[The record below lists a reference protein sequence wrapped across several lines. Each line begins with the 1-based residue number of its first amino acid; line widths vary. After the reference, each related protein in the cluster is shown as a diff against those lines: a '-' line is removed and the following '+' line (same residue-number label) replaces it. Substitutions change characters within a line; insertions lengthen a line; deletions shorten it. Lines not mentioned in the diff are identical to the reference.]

1 MRMLSLIERILVCGT
16 RCYLALVLIIGCL
29 FSPHI
34 EFAARK
40 EICDWTPW
48 LVLVSALVVCVICV
62 LLYALQSAR
71 DFWRARRLQ
80 RLQRPQ
86 RLWRLWRPQPARQH
100 AQHAR
105 DGRRGS
111 MCEVVCTC
119 AREHFVLVAVASV
132 VLLFLA
138 QLIVIHG
145 AWFYS
150 GWDIEFITNMDIPER
165 SYFSAYPNQLF
176 LAGTFRILAELSRY
190 LGVYPPYVFLLMG
203 SSLCVCISIFL
214 TALIAYKLMAPAHA
228 YGVLLLAILLIG
240 CNPWFLIPYSDTY
253 AMPFVVIPFFV
264 MSYCKKRFLRAFF
277 VVFFVLIG
285 MFIKPT
291 VIFVGLTIG
300 LFALQR
306 LASGV
311 RACGGKQAR
320 GACAGDGP
328 AIGAPASGGVAHGV
342 CALGA
347 RAHGALATKALV
359 CVVAACLAG
368 PCAYAIKARVCAR
381 ITPELVS
388 LDSNRTFGITHFL
401 MMGTNPT
408 SFGSFSYDDVVLS
421 FTCETTRARTSVNL
435 STWKSRLADLGA
447 RGYIVL
453 LGRKSLSN
461 YMDGSFGW
469 NNEGDFVKEI
479 MGDNEYLLRWFG
491 IKSASESTSENTS
504 ESASNSQ
511 RTLSIE
517 PFSYLAQILWFI
529 TIFGVLACPYKQ
541 QNSHARNAWIS
552 HSTNCMMIAIL
563 MLSMFLMIFEC
574 RARYLFLY
582 TPLFVILAMSGY
594 AQLFSW
600 GERVF
605 SNVLSRKKRS
615 SAHE

>member
-40 EICDWTPW
+40 EICDWTPL
-48 LVLVSALVVCVICV
+48 LVLISALVVCALCV
-62 LLYALQSAR
+62 LLYAVQSMSAR
-71 DFWRARRLQ
+71 LRARQLRVCETLRVRL
-80 RLQRPQ
+80 
-86 RLWRLWRPQPARQH
+86 
-100 AQHAR
+100 
-105 DGRRGS
+105 
-111 MCEVVCTC
+111 
-119 AREHFVLVAVASV
+119 REHFVLVAVASV

-264 MSYCKKRFLRAFF
+264 MSYCRPRFLRAFF

-306 LASGV
+306 LAGSAWSRGVLASGRFAHGV
-311 RACGGKQAR
+311 QAR
-320 GACAGDGP
+320 G
-328 AIGAPASGGVAHGV
+328 V
-342 CALGA
+342 
-347 RAHGALATKALV
+347 LATKVLV

-381 ITPELVS
+381 ITPELVN

-421 FTCETTRARTSVNL
+421 FTCANASERTAVNL

-447 RGYIVL
+447 RGYIAL

-479 MGDNEYLLRWFG
+479 IGDNEYLLRWFG
-491 IKSASESTSENTS
+491 IENTS
-504 ESASNSQ
+504 ESASESASNSQ
-511 RTLSIE
+511 LTASIE
-517 PFSYLAQILWFI
+517 PFCYLAQILWFI

-541 QNSHARNAWIS
+541 QDSHARNAWIS
-552 HSTNCMMIAIL
+552 QSTNCMMIAIL

-594 AQLFSW
+594 ARLFSL
-600 GERVF
+600 GARVF

-615 SAHE
+615 RTHE

>member
-1 MRMLSLIERILVCGT
+1 MYVRMLSLIERILVCGT

-40 EICDWTPW
+40 EICDWTPL
-48 LVLVSALVVCVICV
+48 LVLISALVVCALCV
-62 LLYALQSAR
+62 LLYAVQSMSAR
-71 DFWRARRLQ
+71 LRARQLRVCETLRVRL
-80 RLQRPQ
+80 
-86 RLWRLWRPQPARQH
+86 
-100 AQHAR
+100 
-105 DGRRGS
+105 
-111 MCEVVCTC
+111 
-119 AREHFVLVAVASV
+119 REHFVLVAVASV

-264 MSYCKKRFLRAFF
+264 MSYCRPRFLRAFF

-306 LASGV
+306 LAGSAWSRGV
-311 RACGGKQAR
+311 
-320 GACAGDGP
+320 
-328 AIGAPASGGVAHGV
+328 
-342 CALGA
+342 
-347 RAHGALATKALV
+347 LATKVLV

-381 ITPELVS
+381 ITPELVN

-421 FTCETTRARTSVNL
+421 FTCANASERTAVNL

-447 RGYIVL
+447 RGYIAL

-479 MGDNEYLLRWFG
+479 IGDNKYLLRWFG
-491 IKSASESTSENTS
+491 IENTSENTS
-504 ESASNSQ
+504 ESASENASNSQ
-511 RTLSIE
+511 LTASIE
-517 PFSYLAQILWFI
+517 PFCYLAQILWFI

-541 QNSHARNAWIS
+541 QNLNARNAWIS
-552 HSTNCMMIAIL
+552 QSTNCMMIAIL

-594 AQLFSW
+594 ARLFSL
-600 GERVF
+600 GARVF

-615 SAHE
+615 RTHE

>member
-1 MRMLSLIERILVCGT
+1 MYVRMLSLIERILVCGT

-40 EICDWTPW
+40 EICDWTPL
-48 LVLVSALVVCVICV
+48 LVLISALVVCALCM
-62 LLYALQSAR
+62 LLYAVQSMSAR
-71 DFWRARRLQ
+71 LRARGLRVYETLRVRL
-80 RLQRPQ
+80 
-86 RLWRLWRPQPARQH
+86 
-100 AQHAR
+100 
-105 DGRRGS
+105 
-111 MCEVVCTC
+111 
-119 AREHFVLVAVASV
+119 REHFVLVAVASV

-264 MSYCKKRFLRAFF
+264 MSYCRPRFLRAFF

-306 LASGV
+306 LAGSAWSRGVLASGRFAHGV
-311 RACGGKQAR
+311 QAR
-320 GACAGDGP
+320 G
-328 AIGAPASGGVAHGV
+328 V
-342 CALGA
+342 
-347 RAHGALATKALV
+347 LATKVLV

-381 ITPELVS
+381 ITPELVN

-421 FTCETTRARTSVNL
+421 FTCANASERTAVNL

-447 RGYIVL
+447 RGYIAL

-479 MGDNEYLLRWFG
+479 IGDNEYLLRWFG
-491 IKSASESTSENTS
+491 IENTSENTS
-504 ESASNSQ
+504 NSQ
-511 RTLSIE
+511 LTASIE
-517 PFSYLAQILWFI
+517 PFCYLAQILWFI

-541 QNSHARNAWIS
+541 QNLNARNAWIS
-552 HSTNCMMIAIL
+552 QSTNCMMIAIL

-582 TPLFVILAMSGY
+582 TPLFVILAMIGY
-594 AQLFSW
+594 ARLFSL
-600 GERVF
+600 GARVF
-605 SNVLSRKKRS
+605 SNVLSCKKRTRT
-615 SAHE
+615 HE

>member
-1 MRMLSLIERILVCGT
+1 MYVRMLSLIERILVCGT

-40 EICDWTPW
+40 EICDWTPL
-48 LVLVSALVVCVICV
+48 LVLISALVVCALCV
-62 LLYALQSAR
+62 LLHAVQSMSAR
-71 DFWRARRLQ
+71 LRARGLRVCETLRL
-80 RLQRPQ
+80 RL
-86 RLWRLWRPQPARQH
+86 
-100 AQHAR
+100 
-105 DGRRGS
+105 
-111 MCEVVCTC
+111 
-119 AREHFVLVAVASV
+119 REHFVLVAVASV
-132 VLLFLA
+132 VLLFLT

-264 MSYCKKRFLRAFF
+264 MSYCRPRFLRAFF

-306 LASGV
+306 LAGSAWSRGV
-311 RACGGKQAR
+311 LAR
-320 GACAGDGP
+320 
-328 AIGAPASGGVAHGV
+328 GV
-342 CALGA
+342 CAG
-347 RAHGALATKALV
+347 GALATKVLV
-359 CVVAACLAG
+359 CVLAACLAG

-421 FTCETTRARTSVNL
+421 FTCANASERTAVNL

-447 RGYIVL
+447 RGYIAL

-479 MGDNEYLLRWFG
+479 IGDNEYLLRWFG
-491 IKSASESTSENTS
+491 IENTS
-504 ESASNSQ
+504 ESASESASNSQ
-511 RTLSIE
+511 LTASIE
-517 PFSYLAQILWFI
+517 PFCYLAQILWFI

-541 QNSHARNAWIS
+541 QNLNARNAWIS
-552 HSTNCMMIAIL
+552 QSTNCMMIAIL

-594 AQLFSW
+594 ARLFSL
-600 GERVF
+600 GARVF
-605 SNVLSRKKRS
+605 SNVLSCKKRS
-615 SAHE
+615 CAHE

>member
-1 MRMLSLIERILVCGT
+1 MYVRMLSLIERILVCGT

-40 EICDWTPW
+40 EICDWTPL
-48 LVLVSALVVCVICV
+48 LVLISALVVCALCM
-62 LLYALQSAR
+62 LLYAVQSMSAR
-71 DFWRARRLQ
+71 LRARGLRVYETLRVRL
-80 RLQRPQ
+80 
-86 RLWRLWRPQPARQH
+86 
-100 AQHAR
+100 
-105 DGRRGS
+105 
-111 MCEVVCTC
+111 
-119 AREHFVLVAVASV
+119 REHFVLVAVASV

-176 LAGTFRILAELSRY
+176 LAGTFRILAELCRY

-214 TALIAYKLMAPAHA
+214 TALIAYKLMRLAYA

-264 MSYCKKRFLRAFF
+264 MSYCRPRFLRAFF

-306 LASGV
+306 LAGSAWSRGVLASGRFAHGV
-311 RACGGKQAR
+311 QAR
-320 GACAGDGP
+320 G
-328 AIGAPASGGVAHGV
+328 V
-342 CALGA
+342 
-347 RAHGALATKALV
+347 LATKVLV

-381 ITPELVS
+381 ITPELVN

-421 FTCETTRARTSVNL
+421 FTCANASERTAVNL

-447 RGYIVL
+447 RGYIAL

-479 MGDNEYLLRWFG
+479 IGDNEYLLRWFG
-491 IKSASESTSENTS
+491 IENTS
-504 ESASNSQ
+504 ESASESASNSQ
-511 RTLSIE
+511 LTASIE
-517 PFSYLAQILWFI
+517 PFCYLAQILWFI

-541 QNSHARNAWIS
+541 QDSHARNAWIS
-552 HSTNCMMIAIL
+552 QSTNCMMIAIL

-594 AQLFSW
+594 ARLFSL
-600 GERVF
+600 GARVF
-605 SNVLSRKKRS
+605 SNVLSRKKRTRT
-615 SAHE
+615 HE

>member
-1 MRMLSLIERILVCGT
+1 MYVRMLSLIERILVCGT

-40 EICDWTPW
+40 EICDWTPL
-48 LVLVSALVVCVICV
+48 LVLISALVVCALCV
-62 LLYALQSAR
+62 LLHAVQSMSAR
-71 DFWRARRLQ
+71 LRARGLRVCETLRL
-80 RLQRPQ
+80 RL
-86 RLWRLWRPQPARQH
+86 
-100 AQHAR
+100 
-105 DGRRGS
+105 
-111 MCEVVCTC
+111 
-119 AREHFVLVAVASV
+119 REHFVLVAVASV
-132 VLLFLA
+132 VLLFLT

-264 MSYCKKRFLRAFF
+264 MSYCRPRFLRAFF

-306 LASGV
+306 LAGSAWSRGV
-311 RACGGKQAR
+311 L
-320 GACAGDGP
+320 
-328 AIGAPASGGVAHGV
+328 ASGV
-342 CALGA
+342 CAGGSPA
-347 RAHGALATKALV
+347 SSAWSRGALATKVLV
-359 CVVAACLAG
+359 CVLAACLAG

-421 FTCETTRARTSVNL
+421 FTCANASERTAVNL

-447 RGYIVL
+447 RGYIAL

-479 MGDNEYLLRWFG
+479 IGDNEYLLRWFG
-491 IKSASESTSENTS
+491 IENTS
-504 ESASNSQ
+504 ESASESASNSQ
-511 RTLSIE
+511 LTASIE
-517 PFSYLAQILWFI
+517 PFCYLAQILWFI

-541 QNSHARNAWIS
+541 QNLNARNAWIS
-552 HSTNCMMIAIL
+552 QSTNCMMIAIL

-594 AQLFSW
+594 ARLFSL
-600 GERVF
+600 GARVF

-615 SAHE
+615 RTHE

>member
-1 MRMLSLIERILVCGT
+1 MYVRMLSLIERILVCGT

-40 EICDWTPW
+40 EICDWTPL
-48 LVLVSALVVCVICV
+48 LVLISALVVCALCV
-62 LLYALQSAR
+62 LLHAVQSMSAR
-71 DFWRARRLQ
+71 LRARGLRVCETLRL
-80 RLQRPQ
+80 RL
-86 RLWRLWRPQPARQH
+86 
-100 AQHAR
+100 
-105 DGRRGS
+105 
-111 MCEVVCTC
+111 
-119 AREHFVLVAVASV
+119 REHFVLVAVASV
-132 VLLFLA
+132 VLLFLT

-264 MSYCKKRFLRAFF
+264 MSYCRPRFLRAFF

-306 LASGV
+306 LAGSAWSRGV
-311 RACGGKQAR
+311 LAR
-320 GACAGDGP
+320 
-328 AIGAPASGGVAHGV
+328 GV
-342 CALGA
+342 CAGGGPA
-347 RAHGALATKALV
+347 SSAWSRGALATKVLV
-359 CVVAACLAG
+359 CVLAACLAG

-421 FTCETTRARTSVNL
+421 FTCANASERTAVNL

-447 RGYIVL
+447 RGYIAL

-479 MGDNEYLLRWFG
+479 IGDNEYLLRWFG
-491 IKSASESTSENTS
+491 IENTS
-504 ESASNSQ
+504 ESASESASNSQ
-511 RTLSIE
+511 LTASIE
-517 PFSYLAQILWFI
+517 PFCYLAQILWFI

-541 QNSHARNAWIS
+541 QNLNARNAWIS
-552 HSTNCMMIAIL
+552 QSTNCMMIAIL

-594 AQLFSW
+594 ARLFSL
-600 GERVF
+600 GARVF

-615 SAHE
+615 RTHE

>member
-1 MRMLSLIERILVCGT
+1 MYVRMLSLIERILVCGT
-16 RCYLALVLIIGCL
+16 RCYLALVLIICCL

-40 EICDWTPW
+40 EICDWTPL
-48 LVLVSALVVCVICV
+48 LVLISALVVCALCV
-62 LLYALQSAR
+62 LLHAVQSMSAR
-71 DFWRARRLQ
+71 LRARGLRVCETLRL
-80 RLQRPQ
+80 RL
-86 RLWRLWRPQPARQH
+86 
-100 AQHAR
+100 
-105 DGRRGS
+105 
-111 MCEVVCTC
+111 
-119 AREHFVLVAVASV
+119 REHFVLVAVASV
-132 VLLFLA
+132 VLLFLT

-264 MSYCKKRFLRAFF
+264 MSYCRPRFLRAFF

-306 LASGV
+306 LAGSAWSRGV
-311 RACGGKQAR
+311 LAR
-320 GACAGDGP
+320 
-328 AIGAPASGGVAHGV
+328 GV
-342 CALGA
+342 CAGGGPA
-347 RAHGALATKALV
+347 SSAWSRGALATKVLV
-359 CVVAACLAG
+359 CVLAACLAG

-421 FTCETTRARTSVNL
+421 FTCANASERTAVNL

-447 RGYIVL
+447 RGYIAL

-479 MGDNEYLLRWFG
+479 IGDNEYLLRWFG
-491 IKSASESTSENTS
+491 IENTS
-504 ESASNSQ
+504 ESASESASNSQ
-511 RTLSIE
+511 LTASIE
-517 PFSYLAQILWFI
+517 PFCYLAQILWFI

-541 QNSHARNAWIS
+541 QNLNARNAWIS
-552 HSTNCMMIAIL
+552 QSTNCMMIAIL

-594 AQLFSW
+594 ARLFSL
-600 GERVF
+600 GARVF

-615 SAHE
+615 RTHE

>member
-1 MRMLSLIERILVCGT
+1 MYVRRLSLIERILVCGT
-16 RCYLALVLIIGCL
+16 RCYIALVLIIGCVL
-29 FSPHI
+29 SPHI

-48 LVLVSALVVCVICV
+48 LVLVSALIVCALCM
-62 LLYALQSAR
+62 LLYAVQSMSAR
-71 DFWRARRLQ
+71 LRARGLRVCETLRL
-80 RLQRPQ
+80 RL
-86 RLWRLWRPQPARQH
+86 
-100 AQHAR
+100 
-105 DGRRGS
+105 
-111 MCEVVCTC
+111 
-119 AREHFVLVAVASV
+119 REHFVLVAVASV
-132 VLLFLA
+132 VLLFLT

-264 MSYCKKRFLRAFF
+264 MSYCRPRFLRAFF

-306 LASGV
+306 LAGSAWS
-311 RACGGKQAR
+311 R
-320 GACAGDGP
+320 
-328 AIGAPASGGVAHGV
+328 
-342 CALGA
+342 
-347 RAHGALATKALV
+347 GALARSGFAHDSRARGVLATKVLV

-368 PCAYAIKARVCAR
+368 LSAYAIKARVCAR

-421 FTCETTRARTSVNL
+421 FTCANASERTAVNL

-447 RGYIVL
+447 RGYIAL

-479 MGDNEYLLRWFG
+479 IGDNEYLLRWFG
-491 IKSASESTSENTS
+491 IENTS
-504 ESASNSQ
+504 ESASESASNSQ
-511 RTLSIE
+511 LTASIE
-517 PFSYLAQILWFI
+517 PFCYLAQILWFI

-541 QNSHARNAWIS
+541 QDSHARNAWIS
-552 HSTNCMMIAIL
+552 QSTNCMMIAIL

-594 AQLFSW
+594 ARLFSL
-600 GERVF
+600 GARVF
-605 SNVLSRKKRS
+605 SKVLSRKKRS
-615 SAHE
+615 CAHE

>member
-1 MRMLSLIERILVCGT
+1 MYVRMLSLIERILVCGT

-40 EICDWTPW
+40 EICDWTPL
-48 LVLVSALVVCVICV
+48 LVLISALVVCALCV
-62 LLYALQSAR
+62 LLYAVQSMSAR
-71 DFWRARRLQ
+71 LRARGLRVYETLRVRL
-80 RLQRPQ
+80 
-86 RLWRLWRPQPARQH
+86 
-100 AQHAR
+100 
-105 DGRRGS
+105 
-111 MCEVVCTC
+111 
-119 AREHFVLVAVASV
+119 REHFVLVAVASV

-264 MSYCKKRFLRAFF
+264 MSYCRPRFLRAFF

-306 LASGV
+306 LASGALARGV
-311 RACGGKQAR
+311 CAGGGSASSGLAGVAWSRGVLASGRFAHGVQAR
-320 GACAGDGP
+320 G
-328 AIGAPASGGVAHGV
+328 V
-342 CALGA
+342 
-347 RAHGALATKALV
+347 LATKVLV

-368 PCAYAIKARVCAR
+368 PCAYAIKARVCAC
-381 ITPELVS
+381 ITPELVN

-421 FTCETTRARTSVNL
+421 FTCANASERTAVNL

-447 RGYIVL
+447 RGYIAL

-479 MGDNEYLLRWFG
+479 IGDNEYLLRWFG
-491 IKSASESTSENTS
+491 IENTS
-504 ESASNSQ
+504 ESASESASNSQ
-511 RTLSIE
+511 LTASIE
-517 PFSYLAQILWFI
+517 PFCYLAQILWFI

-552 HSTNCMMIAIL
+552 QSTNCMMIAIL

-594 AQLFSW
+594 ARLFSL
-600 GERVF
+600 GARVF
-605 SNVLSRKKRS
+605 SNVLSCKKRTRT
-615 SAHE
+615 HE

>member
-1 MRMLSLIERILVCGT
+1 MYVRMLSLIERILVCGT

-40 EICDWTPW
+40 EICDWTPL
-48 LVLVSALVVCVICV
+48 LVLISALVVCALCV
-62 LLYALQSAR
+62 LLYAVQSMSAR
-71 DFWRARRLQ
+71 MRARGLRVYETLRVRL
-80 RLQRPQ
+80 
-86 RLWRLWRPQPARQH
+86 
-100 AQHAR
+100 
-105 DGRRGS
+105 
-111 MCEVVCTC
+111 
-119 AREHFVLVAVASV
+119 REHFVLVAVASV

-264 MSYCKKRFLRAFF
+264 MSYCRPRFLRAFF

-306 LASGV
+306 LAGSAWSRGALASGGLAHGV
-311 RACGGKQAR
+311 QAR
-320 GACAGDGP
+320 G
-328 AIGAPASGGVAHGV
+328 V
-342 CALGA
+342 
-347 RAHGALATKALV
+347 LATKVLV

-421 FTCETTRARTSVNL
+421 FTCANASERTAVNL

-447 RGYIVL
+447 RGYIAL

-479 MGDNEYLLRWFG
+479 IGDNEYLLRWFG
-491 IKSASESTSENTS
+491 IENTSENTS
-504 ESASNSQ
+504 ESASENASNSQ
-511 RTLSIE
+511 LTASIE
-517 PFSYLAQILWFI
+517 PFCYLAQILWFI

-552 HSTNCMMIAIL
+552 QSTNCMMIAIL

-594 AQLFSW
+594 ARLFSL
-600 GERVF
+600 GARVF
-605 SNVLSRKKRS
+605 SNVLSCKKRTHT
-615 SAHE
+615 HE

>member
-40 EICDWTPW
+40 EICDWTPL
-48 LVLVSALVVCVICV
+48 LVLISALVVCALCV
-62 LLYALQSAR
+62 LLHAVQSMSAR
-71 DFWRARRLQ
+71 LRARGLRVCETLRL
-80 RLQRPQ
+80 RL
-86 RLWRLWRPQPARQH
+86 
-100 AQHAR
+100 
-105 DGRRGS
+105 
-111 MCEVVCTC
+111 
-119 AREHFVLVAVASV
+119 REHFVLVAVASV
-132 VLLFLA
+132 VLLFLT

-264 MSYCKKRFLRAFF
+264 MSYCRPRFLRAFF

-306 LASGV
+306 LAGSAWSRGV
-311 RACGGKQAR
+311 LAR
-320 GACAGDGP
+320 
-328 AIGAPASGGVAHGV
+328 GV
-342 CALGA
+342 CAGGGPA
-347 RAHGALATKALV
+347 SSAWSRGALATKVLV
-359 CVVAACLAG
+359 CVLAACLAG

-421 FTCETTRARTSVNL
+421 FTCANASERTAVNL

-447 RGYIVL
+447 RGYIAL

-479 MGDNEYLLRWFG
+479 IGDNEYLLRWFG
-491 IKSASESTSENTS
+491 IENTS
-504 ESASNSQ
+504 ESASESASNSQ
-511 RTLSIE
+511 LTASIE
-517 PFSYLAQILWFI
+517 PFCYLAQILWFI

-541 QNSHARNAWIS
+541 QNLNARNAWIS
-552 HSTNCMMIAIL
+552 QSTNCMMIAIL

-594 AQLFSW
+594 ARLFSL
-600 GERVF
+600 GARVF

-615 SAHE
+615 RTHE

>member
-40 EICDWTPW
+40 EICDWTPL
-48 LVLVSALVVCVICV
+48 LVLISALVVCALCV
-62 LLYALQSAR
+62 LLHAVQSMSAR
-71 DFWRARRLQ
+71 LRARGLRVCETLRL
-80 RLQRPQ
+80 RL
-86 RLWRLWRPQPARQH
+86 
-100 AQHAR
+100 
-105 DGRRGS
+105 
-111 MCEVVCTC
+111 
-119 AREHFVLVAVASV
+119 REHFVLVAVASV
-132 VLLFLA
+132 VLLFLT

-253 AMPFVVIPFFV
+253 AMPFVVLPFFV
-264 MSYCKKRFLRAFF
+264 MSYCRPRFLRAFF

-306 LASGV
+306 LASGAWSRGV
-311 RACGGKQAR
+311 LAR
-320 GACAGDGP
+320 GVCAGGGP
-328 AIGAPASGGVAHGV
+328 AISVWS
-342 CALGA
+342 
-347 RAHGALATKALV
+347 RGALATKVLV

-381 ITPELVS
+381 ITPELVN

-421 FTCETTRARTSVNL
+421 FTCANASERTAVNL

-447 RGYIVL
+447 RGYIAL

-479 MGDNEYLLRWFG
+479 IGDNEYLLRWFG
-491 IKSASESTSENTS
+491 IENTS
-504 ESASNSQ
+504 ESASESASNSQ
-511 RTLSIE
+511 LTASIE
-517 PFSYLAQILWFI
+517 PFCYLAQILWFI

-541 QNSHARNAWIS
+541 QNLNARNAWIS
-552 HSTNCMMIAIL
+552 QSTNCMMIAIL

-594 AQLFSW
+594 ARLFSLDK
-600 GERVF
+600 RVF
-605 SNVLSRKKRS
+605 SNVLSHKKRS
-615 SAHE
+615 CAHE

>member
-1 MRMLSLIERILVCGT
+1 MYVRMLSLIERILVCGT

-40 EICDWTPW
+40 EICDWTPL
-48 LVLVSALVVCVICV
+48 LVLISALVVCALCV
-62 LLYALQSAR
+62 LLHAVQSMGAR
-71 DFWRARRLQ
+71 LRPRQLRVCETLRL
-80 RLQRPQ
+80 RL
-86 RLWRLWRPQPARQH
+86 
-100 AQHAR
+100 
-105 DGRRGS
+105 
-111 MCEVVCTC
+111 
-119 AREHFVLVAVASV
+119 REHFVLVAVASV

-203 SSLCVCISIFL
+203 SSLCVCISILL
-214 TALIAYKLMAPAHA
+214 TALIAYKLMTPAHA

-253 AMPFVVIPFFV
+253 AMPFVVLPFFV
-264 MSYCKKRFLRAFF
+264 MSYCRPRFLRAFF

-306 LASGV
+306 LAGSAWS
-311 RACGGKQAR
+311 R
-320 GACAGDGP
+320 
-328 AIGAPASGGVAHGV
+328 
-342 CALGA
+342 
-347 RAHGALATKALV
+347 GALARSGLAHDSRARGVLATKVLV
-359 CVVAACLAG
+359 CVVAVCLAG
-368 PCAYAIKARVCAR
+368 LSAYAIKARVCAR

-421 FTCETTRARTSVNL
+421 FTCANASERTAVNM
-435 STWKSRLADLGA
+435 STWKLRLADLGA
-447 RGYIVL
+447 RGYIAL

-479 MGDNEYLLRWFG
+479 IGDNEYLLRWFG
-491 IKSASESTSENTS
+491 IENTS

-511 RTLSIE
+511 LTASIE
-517 PFSYLAQILWFI
+517 PFCYLAQILWFI

-541 QNSHARNAWIS
+541 QDSHARNAWIS
-552 HSTNCMMIAIL
+552 QSTNCMMIAIL

-582 TPLFVILAMSGY
+582 TPLFVILAISGY
-594 AQLFSW
+594 ARLLSL
-600 GERVF
+600 GARVF
-605 SNVLSRKKRS
+605 SKVLSRKKRS
-615 SAHE
+615 CAHE

>member
-40 EICDWTPW
+40 EICDWTPL
-48 LVLVSALVVCVICV
+48 LVLISALVVCALCV
-62 LLYALQSAR
+62 LLHAVQSMSAR
-71 DFWRARRLQ
+71 LRARGLRVCETLRL
-80 RLQRPQ
+80 RL
-86 RLWRLWRPQPARQH
+86 
-100 AQHAR
+100 
-105 DGRRGS
+105 
-111 MCEVVCTC
+111 
-119 AREHFVLVAVASV
+119 REHFVLVAVASV
-132 VLLFLA
+132 VLLFLT

-264 MSYCKKRFLRAFF
+264 MSYCRPRFLRAFF

-306 LASGV
+306 LAGSAWSRGV
-311 RACGGKQAR
+311 LAR
-320 GACAGDGP
+320 
-328 AIGAPASGGVAHGV
+328 GV
-342 CALGA
+342 CAG
-347 RAHGALATKALV
+347 GALATKVLV
-359 CVVAACLAG
+359 CVLAACLAG

-421 FTCETTRARTSVNL
+421 FTCANASERTAVNL

-447 RGYIVL
+447 RGYIAL

-479 MGDNEYLLRWFG
+479 IGDNEYLLRWFG
-491 IKSASESTSENTS
+491 IENTS
-504 ESASNSQ
+504 ESASESASNSQ
-511 RTLSIE
+511 LTASIE
-517 PFSYLAQILWFI
+517 PFCYLAQILWFI

-541 QNSHARNAWIS
+541 QNLNARNAWIS
-552 HSTNCMMIAIL
+552 QSTNCMMIAIL

-594 AQLFSW
+594 ARLFSL
-600 GERVF
+600 GARVF
-605 SNVLSRKKRS
+605 SNVLSCKKRS
-615 SAHE
+615 CAHE

>member
-1 MRMLSLIERILVCGT
+1 MYVRMLSLIERILVCCT

-40 EICDWTPW
+40 EICDWTPL
-48 LVLVSALVVCVICV
+48 LVLISALVVCALCM
-62 LLYALQSAR
+62 LLYAVQSMSAR
-71 DFWRARRLQ
+71 LRARGLRVYETLRVRL
-80 RLQRPQ
+80 
-86 RLWRLWRPQPARQH
+86 
-100 AQHAR
+100 
-105 DGRRGS
+105 
-111 MCEVVCTC
+111 
-119 AREHFVLVAVASV
+119 REHFVLVAVASV

-264 MSYCKKRFLRAFF
+264 MSYCRPRFLRAFF

-306 LASGV
+306 LAGSAWSRGVLASGRFAHGV
-311 RACGGKQAR
+311 QAR
-320 GACAGDGP
+320 G
-328 AIGAPASGGVAHGV
+328 V
-342 CALGA
+342 
-347 RAHGALATKALV
+347 LATKVLV

-381 ITPELVS
+381 ITPELVN

-421 FTCETTRARTSVNL
+421 FTCANASERTAVNL

-447 RGYIVL
+447 RGYIAL

-479 MGDNEYLLRWFG
+479 IGDNEYLLRWFG
-491 IKSASESTSENTS
+491 IENTSENTS
-504 ESASNSQ
+504 NSQ
-511 RTLSIE
+511 LTASIE
-517 PFSYLAQILWFI
+517 PFCYLAQILWFI

-541 QNSHARNAWIS
+541 QDSHARNAWIS
-552 HSTNCMMIAIL
+552 QSTNCMMIAIL

-594 AQLFSW
+594 ARLFSL
-600 GERVF
+600 GARVF
-605 SNVLSRKKRS
+605 SNALSCKKRS
-615 SAHE
+615 CAHE

>member
-40 EICDWTPW
+40 EICDWTPL
-48 LVLVSALVVCVICV
+48 LVLISALVVCALCM
-62 LLYALQSAR
+62 LLYAVQSMSAR
-71 DFWRARRLQ
+71 PRAQ
-80 RLQRPQ
+80 RLRVCETL
-86 RLWRLWRPQPARQH
+86 RLRL
-100 AQHAR
+100 
-105 DGRRGS
+105 
-111 MCEVVCTC
+111 
-119 AREHFVLVAVASV
+119 REHFVLVAVASV
-132 VLLFLA
+132 VLLFLT

-264 MSYCKKRFLRAFF
+264 MSYCRPRFLRAFF

-306 LASGV
+306 LASG
-311 RACGGKQAR
+311 GL
-320 GACAGDGP
+320 
-328 AIGAPASGGVAHGV
+328 AHGV
-342 CALGA
+342 CAGGGSASSGLAGSA
-347 RAHGALATKALV
+347 WSRGVLATKVLV

-381 ITPELVS
+381 ITPELVN

-421 FTCETTRARTSVNL
+421 FTCANASERTAVNL
-435 STWKSRLADLGA
+435 GTWKSRLADLGA
-447 RGYIVL
+447 RGYIAL

-479 MGDNEYLLRWFG
+479 IGDNEYLLRWFG
-491 IKSASESTSENTS
+491 IENTS
-504 ESASNSQ
+504 ESASESASNSQ
-511 RTLSIE
+511 LTASIE
-517 PFSYLAQILWFI
+517 PFCYLAQILWFI

-552 HSTNCMMIAIL
+552 QSTNCMMIAIL

-594 AQLFSW
+594 ARLFSL
-600 GERVF
+600 GARVF
-605 SNVLSRKKRS
+605 SNVLSCKKRTRT
-615 SAHE
+615 HE

>member
-40 EICDWTPW
+40 EICDWTPL
-48 LVLVSALVVCVICV
+48 LVLISALVVCALCM
-62 LLYALQSAR
+62 LLYAVQSMSAR
-71 DFWRARRLQ
+71 LRARGLRVYETLRVRL
-80 RLQRPQ
+80 
-86 RLWRLWRPQPARQH
+86 
-100 AQHAR
+100 
-105 DGRRGS
+105 
-111 MCEVVCTC
+111 
-119 AREHFVLVAVASV
+119 REHFVLVAVASV

-264 MSYCKKRFLRAFF
+264 MSYCRPRFLRAFF

-306 LASGV
+306 LAGSAWSRGVLASGRFAHGV
-311 RACGGKQAR
+311 QAR
-320 GACAGDGP
+320 G
-328 AIGAPASGGVAHGV
+328 V
-342 CALGA
+342 
-347 RAHGALATKALV
+347 LATKVLV

-381 ITPELVS
+381 ITPELVN

-421 FTCETTRARTSVNL
+421 FTCANASERTAVNL

-479 MGDNEYLLRWFG
+479 IGDNEYLLRWFG
-491 IKSASESTSENTS
+491 IKSPSENTSENTS

-552 HSTNCMMIAIL
+552 QSTNCMMIAIL

-594 AQLFSW
+594 ARLFSL
-600 GERVF
+600 GARVF
-605 SNVLSRKKRS
+605 SKVLSRKKRS
-615 SAHE
+615 CAHE

>member
-1 MRMLSLIERILVCGT
+1 MYVRMLSLIERILVCGT

-40 EICDWTPW
+40 EICDWTPL
-48 LVLVSALVVCVICV
+48 LVLISALVVCALCV
-62 LLYALQSAR
+62 LLYAVQSMSAR
-71 DFWRARRLQ
+71 LRARGLRVCETLRL
-80 RLQRPQ
+80 RL
-86 RLWRLWRPQPARQH
+86 
-100 AQHAR
+100 
-105 DGRRGS
+105 
-111 MCEVVCTC
+111 
-119 AREHFVLVAVASV
+119 REHFVLVAVASV
-132 VLLFLA
+132 VLLFLT

-190 LGVYPPYVFLLMG
+190 LGVYPPYEFLLMG

-264 MSYCKKRFLRAFF
+264 MSYCRPRFLRAFF

-306 LASGV
+306 LAGSAWSRGVLASGRFAHGV
-311 RACGGKQAR
+311 QAR
-320 GACAGDGP
+320 G
-328 AIGAPASGGVAHGV
+328 V
-342 CALGA
+342 
-347 RAHGALATKALV
+347 LATKVLV

-381 ITPELVS
+381 ITPELVN

-421 FTCETTRARTSVNL
+421 FTCANASERTAVNL

-447 RGYIVL
+447 RGYIAL

-479 MGDNEYLLRWFG
+479 IGDNEYLLRWFG
-491 IKSASESTSENTS
+491 IENTSENTS
-504 ESASNSQ
+504 NSQ
-511 RTLSIE
+511 LTASIE
-517 PFSYLAQILWFI
+517 PFCYLAQILWFI

-541 QNSHARNAWIS
+541 QDSHARNAWIS
-552 HSTNCMMIAIL
+552 QSTNCMMIAIL

-594 AQLFSW
+594 ARLFSL
-600 GERVF
+600 GARVF
-605 SNVLSRKKRS
+605 SNALSCKKRS
-615 SAHE
+615 CAHE

>member
-1 MRMLSLIERILVCGT
+1 MYVRMLSLIERILVCGT

-40 EICDWTPW
+40 EICDWTPL
-48 LVLVSALVVCVICV
+48 LVLISALVVCALCV
-62 LLYALQSAR
+62 LLHAVQSMSAR
-71 DFWRARRLQ
+71 LRARGLRVCETLRL
-80 RLQRPQ
+80 RL
-86 RLWRLWRPQPARQH
+86 
-100 AQHAR
+100 
-105 DGRRGS
+105 
-111 MCEVVCTC
+111 
-119 AREHFVLVAVASV
+119 REHFVLVAVASV
-132 VLLFLA
+132 VLLFLT

-264 MSYCKKRFLRAFF
+264 MSYCRPRFLRAFF

-306 LASGV
+306 LVGSAWSRGV
-311 RACGGKQAR
+311 LAR
-320 GACAGDGP
+320 
-328 AIGAPASGGVAHGV
+328 GV
-342 CALGA
+342 CAGGSPA
-347 RAHGALATKALV
+347 SSAWSRGALATKVLV
-359 CVVAACLAG
+359 CVLAACLAG

-421 FTCETTRARTSVNL
+421 FTCANASERTAVNL

-447 RGYIVL
+447 RGYIAL

-479 MGDNEYLLRWFG
+479 IGDNEYLLRWFG
-491 IKSASESTSENTS
+491 IENTS
-504 ESASNSQ
+504 ESASESASNSQ
-511 RTLSIE
+511 LTASIE
-517 PFSYLAQILWFI
+517 PFCYLAQILWFI

-541 QNSHARNAWIS
+541 QNLNARNAWIS
-552 HSTNCMMIAIL
+552 QSTNCMMIAIL

-594 AQLFSW
+594 ARLFSL
-600 GERVF
+600 GARVF

-615 SAHE
+615 RTHE

>member
-1 MRMLSLIERILVCGT
+1 MYVRMLSLIERILVCGT

-40 EICDWTPW
+40 EICDWTPL
-48 LVLVSALVVCVICV
+48 LVLISALVVCALCM
-62 LLYALQSAR
+62 LLYAVQSMSAR
-71 DFWRARRLQ
+71 LRARGLRVYETLRVRL
-80 RLQRPQ
+80 
-86 RLWRLWRPQPARQH
+86 
-100 AQHAR
+100 
-105 DGRRGS
+105 
-111 MCEVVCTC
+111 
-119 AREHFVLVAVASV
+119 REHFVLVAVASV

-253 AMPFVVIPFFV
+253 AMPFVGIPFFV
-264 MSYCKKRFLRAFF
+264 MSYCRPRFLRAFF

-306 LASGV
+306 LAGSAWSRGV
-311 RACGGKQAR
+311 LAR
-320 GACAGDGP
+320 
-328 AIGAPASGGVAHGV
+328 GV
-342 CALGA
+342 CAGGGPA
-347 RAHGALATKALV
+347 SSVWSRGALATKVLV

-421 FTCETTRARTSVNL
+421 FTCANASERTAVNL

-447 RGYIVL
+447 RGYIAL

-479 MGDNEYLLRWFG
+479 IGDNEYLLRWFG
-491 IKSASESTSENTS
+491 IENTSENTS
-504 ESASNSQ
+504 ESASENASNSQ
-511 RTLSIE
+511 LTASIE
-517 PFSYLAQILWFI
+517 PFCYLAQILWFI

-541 QNSHARNAWIS
+541 QNLNARNAWIS
-552 HSTNCMMIAIL
+552 QSTNCMMIAIL

-594 AQLFSW
+594 ARLFSL
-600 GERVF
+600 GARVF
-605 SNVLSRKKRS
+605 SNALSCKKRS
-615 SAHE
+615 CAHE

>member
-1 MRMLSLIERILVCGT
+1 MYVRMLSLIERILVCGT

-40 EICDWTPW
+40 GICDWTPL
-48 LVLVSALVVCVICV
+48 LVLISALVVCALCA
-62 LLYALQSAR
+62 LLHTVQGMGAR
-71 DFWRARRLQ
+71 LRPRGLRVCETLRL
-80 RLQRPQ
+80 RL
-86 RLWRLWRPQPARQH
+86 
-100 AQHAR
+100 
-105 DGRRGS
+105 
-111 MCEVVCTC
+111 
-119 AREHFVLVAVASV
+119 REHFVLVAVASV

-264 MSYCKKRFLRAFF
+264 MSYCRPRFLRAFF

-306 LASGV
+306 LAGSAWS
-311 RACGGKQAR
+311 R
-320 GACAGDGP
+320 
-328 AIGAPASGGVAHGV
+328 
-342 CALGA
+342 
-347 RAHGALATKALV
+347 GALARSGLAHDSRARGVLATKVLV

-368 PCAYAIKARVCAR
+368 LSAYAIKARVCAR
-381 ITPELVS
+381 ITTELVS

-421 FTCETTRARTSVNL
+421 FTCANASERTAVNL

-447 RGYIVL
+447 RGYIAL

-479 MGDNEYLLRWFG
+479 IGDNEYLLRWFG
-491 IKSASESTSENTS
+491 IENTS

-511 RTLSIE
+511 LTASIE
-517 PFSYLAQILWFI
+517 PFCYLAQILWFI

-541 QNSHARNAWIS
+541 QDSHARNAWIS
-552 HSTNCMMIAIL
+552 QSTNCMMIAIL

-582 TPLFVILAMSGY
+582 TPLFVILAISGY
-594 AQLFSW
+594 ARLFSL
-600 GERVF
+600 GARVF
-605 SNVLSRKKRS
+605 SKVLSRKKRS
-615 SAHE
+615 CAHE

>member
-1 MRMLSLIERILVCGT
+1 MYVRMLSLIERILVCGT

-40 EICDWTPW
+40 EICDWTPL
-48 LVLVSALVVCVICV
+48 LVLISALVVCALCV
-62 LLYALQSAR
+62 LLHAVQSMSAR
-71 DFWRARRLQ
+71 LRARGLRVCETLRL
-80 RLQRPQ
+80 RL
-86 RLWRLWRPQPARQH
+86 
-100 AQHAR
+100 
-105 DGRRGS
+105 
-111 MCEVVCTC
+111 
-119 AREHFVLVAVASV
+119 REQFVLVAVASV

-214 TALIAYKLMAPAHA
+214 TALIAYKLMTPAHA

-264 MSYCKKRFLRAFF
+264 MSYCRPRFLRAFF

-306 LASGV
+306 LAVVAWSRGALASSV
-311 RACGGKQAR
+311 QAR
-320 GACAGDGP
+320 GVQAR
-328 AIGAPASGGVAHGV
+328 GVF
-342 CALGA
+342 
-347 RAHGALATKALV
+347 ATKFLV

-368 PCAYAIKARVCAR
+368 LSAYAIKSRVCAR

-421 FTCETTRARTSVNL
+421 FTCANASERTAVNL

-447 RGYIVL
+447 RGYIAL

-469 NNEGDFVKEI
+469 NMEGDFVKEI
-479 MGDNEYLLRWFG
+479 IGDNEYLLRWFG
-491 IKSASESTSENTS
+491 IESASENAS
-504 ESASNSQ
+504 ESASENASENASNSQ
-511 RTLSIE
+511 LTASIE
-517 PFSYLAQILWFI
+517 PFCYLAQILWFI
-529 TIFGVLACPYKQ
+529 TIFGALACPYKQ
-541 QNSHARNAWIS
+541 QNSHSRNVWIS
-552 HSTNCMMIAIL
+552 QSTNCMMIAIL

-594 AQLFSW
+594 ARLLSL

-605 SNVLSRKKRS
+605 PKIVSCKKKARP
-615 SAHE
+615 HE

>member
-1 MRMLSLIERILVCGT
+1 MYVRMLSLIERILVCGT

-40 EICDWTPW
+40 EICDWTPL
-48 LVLVSALVVCVICV
+48 LVLISALVVCALCM
-62 LLYALQSAR
+62 LLYAVQSMSAR
-71 DFWRARRLQ
+71 LRARGLRVYETLRVRLRV
-80 RLQRPQ
+80 RL
-86 RLWRLWRPQPARQH
+86 
-100 AQHAR
+100 
-105 DGRRGS
+105 
-111 MCEVVCTC
+111 
-119 AREHFVLVAVASV
+119 REHFVLVAVASV

-264 MSYCKKRFLRAFF
+264 MSYCRPRFLRAFF

-291 VIFVGLTIG
+291 VIFVGLTTG

-306 LASGV
+306 LASGALV
-311 RACGGKQAR
+311 RGV
-320 GACAGDGP
+320 CAGDGS
-328 AIGAPASGGVAHGV
+328 ASSGLAGSAWSRGGFARGV
-342 CALGA
+342 QA
-347 RAHGALATKALV
+347 RGVLATKVLV
-359 CVVAACLAG
+359 CVLAACLAG

-381 ITPELVS
+381 ITPELVN

-421 FTCETTRARTSVNL
+421 FTCANASERTAVNL

-447 RGYIVL
+447 RGYIAL

-479 MGDNEYLLRWFG
+479 IGDNEYLLRWFG
-491 IKSASESTSENTS
+491 IENTSENTS
-504 ESASNSQ
+504 ESASENTSNSQ
-511 RTLSIE
+511 LTASIE
-517 PFSYLAQILWFI
+517 PFCYLAQILWFI

-541 QNSHARNAWIS
+541 QDSHARNAWIS
-552 HSTNCMMIAIL
+552 QSTNCMMIAIL

-594 AQLFSW
+594 ARLFSL
-600 GERVF
+600 GARVF
-605 SNVLSRKKRS
+605 SNVLSRKKRTRT
-615 SAHE
+615 HE

>member
-40 EICDWTPW
+40 EICDWTPL
-48 LVLVSALVVCVICV
+48 LVLISALVVCALCV
-62 LLYALQSAR
+62 LLHAVQSMSAR
-71 DFWRARRLQ
+71 LRARGLRVCETLRL
-80 RLQRPQ
+80 RL
-86 RLWRLWRPQPARQH
+86 
-100 AQHAR
+100 
-105 DGRRGS
+105 
-111 MCEVVCTC
+111 
-119 AREHFVLVAVASV
+119 REHFVLVAVASV
-132 VLLFLA
+132 VLLFLT

-264 MSYCKKRFLRAFF
+264 MSYCRPRFLRAFF

-306 LASGV
+306 LVGSAWSRGV
-311 RACGGKQAR
+311 LAR
-320 GACAGDGP
+320 
-328 AIGAPASGGVAHGV
+328 GV
-342 CALGA
+342 CAGGSPA
-347 RAHGALATKALV
+347 SSAWSRGALATKVLV
-359 CVVAACLAG
+359 CVLAACLAG

-421 FTCETTRARTSVNL
+421 FTCANASERTAVNL

-447 RGYIVL
+447 RGYIAL

-479 MGDNEYLLRWFG
+479 IGDNEYLLRWFG
-491 IKSASESTSENTS
+491 IENTS
-504 ESASNSQ
+504 ESASESASNSQ
-511 RTLSIE
+511 LTASIE
-517 PFSYLAQILWFI
+517 PFCYLAQILWFI

-541 QNSHARNAWIS
+541 QNLNARNAWIS
-552 HSTNCMMIAIL
+552 QSTNCMMIAIL

-594 AQLFSW
+594 ARLFSL
-600 GERVF
+600 GARVF

-615 SAHE
+615 RTHE

>member
-1 MRMLSLIERILVCGT
+1 MYVRMLSLIERILVCGT

-40 EICDWTPW
+40 EICDWTPL
-48 LVLVSALVVCVICV
+48 LVLISALVVCALCM
-62 LLYALQSAR
+62 LLYAVQSMSAR
-71 DFWRARRLQ
+71 LRARGLRVYETLRVRL
-80 RLQRPQ
+80 
-86 RLWRLWRPQPARQH
+86 
-100 AQHAR
+100 
-105 DGRRGS
+105 
-111 MCEVVCTC
+111 
-119 AREHFVLVAVASV
+119 REHFVLVAVASV

-264 MSYCKKRFLRAFF
+264 MSYCRPRFLRAFF

-306 LASGV
+306 LAGSAWSRGVLASGRFAHGV
-311 RACGGKQAR
+311 QAR
-320 GACAGDGP
+320 G
-328 AIGAPASGGVAHGV
+328 V
-342 CALGA
+342 
-347 RAHGALATKALV
+347 LATKVLV

-381 ITPELVS
+381 ITPELVN

-421 FTCETTRARTSVNL
+421 FTCANASERTAVNL

-479 MGDNEYLLRWFG
+479 IGDNEYLLRWFG
-491 IKSASESTSENTS
+491 IKSPSENTSENTS

-552 HSTNCMMIAIL
+552 QSTNCMMIAIL

-594 AQLFSW
+594 ARLFSL
-600 GERVF
+600 GARVF
-605 SNVLSRKKRS
+605 SKVLSRKKRS
-615 SAHE
+615 CAHE

>member
-40 EICDWTPW
+40 EICDWTPL
-48 LVLVSALVVCVICV
+48 LVLISALVVCALCM
-62 LLYALQSAR
+62 LLYAVQSMSAR
-71 DFWRARRLQ
+71 LRARGLRVYETLRVRL
-80 RLQRPQ
+80 
-86 RLWRLWRPQPARQH
+86 
-100 AQHAR
+100 
-105 DGRRGS
+105 
-111 MCEVVCTC
+111 
-119 AREHFVLVAVASV
+119 REHFVLVAVASV

-190 LGVYPPYVFLLMG
+190 LGVYPPYLFLLMG

-311 RACGGKQAR
+311 RARSVSWASGVRAGGE
-320 GACAGDGP
+320 
-328 AIGAPASGGVAHGV
+328 PASGGVAHGV
-342 CALGA
+342 RALGA

-421 FTCETTRARTSVNL
+421 FTCETTRARTAVNL
-435 STWKSRLADLGA
+435 STWKSRFADLGA
-447 RGYIVL
+447 RGYIAL
-453 LGRKSLSN
+453 LERKSLSN

-479 MGDNEYLLRWFG
+479 IGDNEYLLRWFG
-491 IKSASESTSENTS
+491 IKNTSENTS
-504 ESASNSQ
+504 ESTSNSQ

-552 HSTNCMMIAIL
+552 QSTNCMMIAIL

-582 TPLFVILAMSGY
+582 TPLFVILATSGY
-594 AQLFSW
+594 ARLFSL
-600 GERVF
+600 GARVF
-605 SNVLSRKKRS
+605 SNVRSCKKGPC
-615 SAHE
+615 AHE